1 MKMVPF
7 WQDTAPVFTGAP
19 ATSLPANADVVVIGG
34 GFNGMSAAYNLAKQG
49 LSVVLLEKDD
59 IMMGASTRNGGHC
72 NTGVAHNFSVLAD
85 KIGIAKASEAYR
97 AFDNAVKYV
106 DELVREEQLDCDF
119 RFCGKLK
126 LASKASHMAGLR
138 RAYDLIRT
146 SVDKDVAL
154 LGRDEVRAEIGSDN
168 FHGALLQQRGGQMH
182 MGKFGIGL
190 ANAAARHGAKIY
202 AHHAVT
208 GLHRIQGYQHQVVT
222 AQGSI
227 VAEKVLMATGCSN
240 IGPFPWFKR
249 RIVPMG
255 SFVVVTAPLEEQL
268 LRNVLPKDRTY
279 VTSLNLVNY
288 FRSTVDRRLVFGGRA
303 KFAMSNP
310 TNDPASGEIL
320 RDGLYKMF
328 PQLRNTPID
337 YCWGGML
344 DMTADR
350 LPRSGEHEGVF
361 YSVGHNGHGTQM
373 STWMGKIMA
382 DYLAEK
388 LSKSPWDRGNWP
400 ALAAYS
406 GKPWFLPLAGL
417 YYKAKDRIS

>member
-7 WQDTAPVFTGAP
+7 WQDTAPEFTGAP
-19 ATSLPANADVVVIGG
+19 TSPLPSSADVVVIGG
-34 GFNGMSAAYNLAKQG
+34 GFNGMSAAYNLAKEG
-49 LSVVLLEKDD
+49 FSVVLLEKDD
-59 IMMGASTRNGGHC
+59 IMKGASTRNGGHC
-72 NTGVAHNFSVLAD
+72 NTGVAHNFAVLAD

-97 AFDNAVKYV
+97 AYESAVNYV
-106 DELVREEQLDCDF
+106 DSLVREAGIDCDF
-119 RFCGKLK
+119 RFSGKLK
-126 LASKASHMAGLR
+126 LASKATHMVGLR

-146 SVDKDVAL
+146 NVDKDVAL
-154 LGRDEVRAEIGSDN
+154 LSREEVRTEIGSDN
-168 FHGALLQQRGGQMH
+168 FHGGLLQQRGGQMH

-202 AHHAVT
+202 ANHGVT
-208 GLHRIQGYQHQVVT
+208 ALHRLNGYRHQVVT
-222 AQGSI
+222 TQGTI
-227 VAEKVLMATGCSN
+227 MAEKVLMATGCSN

-255 SFVVVTAPLEEQL
+255 SFVIVTSQMDETL
-268 LRNVLPKDRTY
+268 LRSVMPTDRTY

-288 FRSTVDRRLVFGGRA
+288 FRSTPDHRLVFGGRA
-303 KFAMSNP
+303 RFAASNP
-310 TNDPASGEIL
+310 TTDPGSGEIL

-328 PQLRNTPID
+328 PQLRNTPVD

-373 STWMGKIMA
+373 ATWMGKMMA
-382 DYLAEK
+382 DHLAEK
-388 LSKSPWDRGNWP
+388 TSKSPWDRGNWP